1 MCDNSNPNY
10 LLINTKY
17 RNDFY
22 NTSSSN
28 FRIYLNKNINIKKYI
43 KLQYFSI
50 SRTNYLITEKN
61 NKFRINF
68 SNNFF
73 LNVIIPIGNFTPL

>member
-1 MCDNSNPNY
+1 MNNNPNY

-17 RNDFY
+17 RNDYY

-28 FRIYLNKNINIKKYI
+28 FRIYLNKNINIEKYI

-50 SRTNYLITEKN
+50 SRTNYLITEIN
-61 NKFRINF
+61 NKFKINF

-73 LNVIIPIGNFTPL
+73 LNVTIPIGNYTPL